1 MITSEIIGT
10 GSYVP
15 EKIVSNDDL
24 SKIMDTND
32 EWIQSRSGISE
43 RRVSQGEDTSDLSV
57 KAAIKAMEAAN
68 VVATDIDLI
77 IVATVTPDM
86 YTPSTA
92 CIVQKKIEAYNA
104 TAFDVSAACSG
115 FLYGVSIANSM
126 IKTGQHKT
134 VLVIGAE
141 VLSKAINWEDR
152 ATAVLFGDGAGA
164 VIMKASENRGVKGIY
179 TMSEG
184 DKGENLEIGAKEV
197 KNPFLDEKVD
207 NSKYNY
213 IAMNGREVFKFATK
227 AMVTAVEK
235 ILLETK
241 EDLCNIKCI
250 IPHQANYRII
260 QYVSKKMDIPIEHF
274 YINLDKYAN
283 TSAATIPIALDE
295 AVRVGRIKKG
305 DKIILVGFGGGLTY
319 GAALIEW

>member
-10 GSYVP
+10 GSYLP
-15 EKIVSNDDL
+15 EKIVTNDDL

-32 EWIQSRSGISE
+32 QWIESRSGIKE
-43 RRVSQGEDTSDLSV
+43 RRISQGEDTSDLSV
-57 KAAIKAMEAAN
+57 KAAMRAMEYAKLEAE
-68 VVATDIDLI
+68 DIDLI
-77 IVATVTPDM
+77 IVATVTQDM

-92 CIVQKKIEAYNA
+92 CIVQKKIQAYNA
-104 TAFDVSAACSG
+104 TAFDINAACSG
-115 FLYGVSIANSM
+115 FLYSISVANAM
-126 IKTGQHKT
+126 IKAGQHKV

-164 VIMKASENRGVKGIY
+164 VIMKASEDSGIKGVY

-184 DKGENLEIGAKEV
+184 DKGENLEIGAKDV
-197 KNPFLDEKVD
+197 GNPFLDANLVET
-207 NSKYNY
+207 KYPY
-213 IAMNGREVFKFATK
+213 IAMNGREVFKFATR
-227 AMVTAVEK
+227 AMVTAIEK
-235 ILLETK
+235 VLLETK
-241 EDLCNIKCI
+241 EELCNIKCI

-260 QYVSKKMDIPIEHF
+260 QYVSKKMDTPIERF

-295 AVRVGRIKKG
+295 AVRAGRIKKG

-319 GAALIEW
+319 GSALIKW